1 MFNKIVDSGR
11 GERILVNR
19 MKRTDHIRLLRHIS
33 SFVAFMFGLE
43 RHVAAMLNAQ
53 NLLRLRSAVLPGGIK
68 NSSFRF
74 IRSYRH
80 PEIAKHVR
88 QVASTSKHQRDENNK
103 EKLKQSKQE
112 DGRPRGSLIA
122 VIGVIGIGGVL
133 GWYFRAWRR
142 RRRIASKWEFV
153 KYELVKKE
161 EVSSTC
167 AIFSLKPS
175 TSVVIDTEGSP
186 NHRSITSVEFKQPQL
201 QIARS
206 YTLLP
211 HTAGQDPRE
220 LRFLI
225 RKERGGEVS
234 SYLHALPLGSEI
246 QLRGPNNEI
255 EVPADTR
262 DIIFLAGGTGIAPAM
277 QLAAKCRSNVNHHIL
292 WACRRRED
300 CRGGQSDSMHRSAWR
315 GWSIAQ
321 WWASSHDSMP
331 STPAEPNEVVKELEN
346 LKHSWNDKRS
356 CASAHYID
364 EDETR
369 QMQQSKQTGNSRNDT
384 GALIVDYYVDEEGT
398 FIHPSTIAK
407 VVQLHTPQNTV
418 DDSGTRLILVSGP
431 DGFINYWA
439 GPKQWENG
447 REIQGPLGGV
457 LSTLE
462 LYDWKVF
469 KL

>member
-1 MFNKIVDSGR
+1 
-11 GERILVNR
+11 
-19 MKRTDHIRLLRHIS
+19 
-33 SFVAFMFGLE
+33 
-43 RHVAAMLNAQ
+43 
-53 NLLRLRSAVLPGGIK
+53 
-68 NSSFRF
+68 
-74 IRSYRH
+74 
-80 PEIAKHVR
+80 
-88 QVASTSKHQRDENNK
+88 
-103 EKLKQSKQE
+103 
-112 DGRPRGSLIA
+112 
-122 VIGVIGIGGVL
+122 
-133 GWYFRAWRR
+133 
-142 RRRIASKWEFV
+142 WEFV

-356 CASAHYID
+356 
-364 EDETR
+364 
-369 QMQQSKQTGNSRNDT
+369 
-384 GALIVDYYVDEEGT
+384 ALIVDYYVDEEGT

-418 DDSGTRLILVSGP
+418 DNSGTRLILVSGP

-462 LYDWKVF
+462 L
-469 KL
+469 